1 MFGNYT
7 FGMYAM
13 VKDSILYAF
22 YLLVEAL
29 FVYILINFEL
39 SNITLKSN
47 VPGDGS
53 VEIIGVNI
61 RDNVLFKF
69 KINEEK
75 LQK

>member
-1 MFGNYT
+1 MFKWYS
-7 FGMYAM
+7 FGMYKM
-13 VKDSILYAF
+13 VNDSILFAF

-39 SNITLKSN
+39 SNFTLKSN

-53 VEIIGVNI
+53 IEIIGI
-61 RDNVLFKF
+61 GIHDNVLFKF

-75 LQK
+75 L